1 MHEFNIGLLVVAAS
15 ALLLGLLS
23 TPLKRVGLPDS
34 VSLLLVGVVLGPTG
48 FGLLDPAQWG
58 NEMAILEQVARLALA
73 IGLMGIAL
81 RLPKFYI
88 FHHWRSLC
96 VLLLVSMPVMWLCSS
111 VITSWALGL
120 PLGAALLIGAVIT
133 PTDPVVAS
141 TLVTGPVAKEN
152 LPAYLRHII
161 SSESGA
167 NDGLTFIFVMFAVF
181 LLTLPADQSIT
192 VHMLGIIGGDILAA
206 LMLGA
211 IIGYTVGFAM
221 RKAEEKNTIDQPSM
235 LMVTTALALT
245 TLAAVKLVGSNGIL
259 AVFVAGLAFDQQA
272 NASERQEEERVV
284 EGVDRFFTSPIFV
297 LLGLMIPWQAW
308 LSLGWPALLLV
319 IGVLFL
325 RRLPI
330 LLLVGGRIRDLPSK
344 LDGSFSGW
352 FGPIGVAALYY
363 AALAHHKTDVAELW
377 PVVSLLV
384 VSSILVHGL
393 TAMPFSHLYRRMKDS
408 SASS

>member
-23 TPLKRVGLPDS
+23 TPLKRIGLPDS
-34 VSLLLVGVVLGPTG
+34 VTLLLVGAALGPTG
-48 FGLLDPAQWG
+48 WALLDPAQWG
-58 NEMAILEQVARLALA
+58 NEMTILEQVARLALA

-81 RLPKFYI
+81 RLPKRYI
-88 FHHWRSLC
+88 FNHWRSLS

-111 VITSWALGL
+111 LLTGWLLGL
-120 PLGAALLIGAVIT
+120 PLGAALLIGAVVT

-167 NDGLTFIFVMFAVF
+167 NDGLTFVFVMLAVF

-192 VHMLGIIGGDILAA
+192 TRILGVLGGDILVA
-206 LMLGA
+206 LVLGA
-211 IIGYTVGFAM
+211 VIGYSVGFVM
-221 RKAEEKNTIDQPSM
+221 RKAEQKNTIDQPSM

-259 AVFVAGLAFDQQA
+259 AVFVAGLAFDLQA
-272 NASERQEEERVV
+272 NASEKQEEERVV
-284 EGVDRFFTSPIFV
+284 EGVDRFFTSPIFL

-308 LSLGWPALLLV
+308 LSLGWQAIVLV
-319 IGVLFL
+319 LGVLLL

-330 LLLVGGRIRDLPSK
+330 LLLIGGRIRELPTQ
-344 LDGSFSGW
+344 LDGSFTGW

-363 AALAHHKTDVAELW
+363 AALAHHKTDVTELW

-384 VSSILVHGL
+384 VASTLVHGL
-393 TAMPFSHLYRRMKDS
+393 TAMPFSHLYRRVRDAKKPS
-408 SASS
+408 

>member
-58 NEMAILEQVARLALA
+58 NEMAILEQVARLAVA

-81 RLPKFYI
+81 RLPKSYI
-88 FHHWRSLC
+88 FNHWRSLC
-96 VLLLVSMPVMWLCSS
+96 VLLLVGMPVMWLCSS
-111 VITSWALGL
+111 VITGWALGL
-120 PLGAALLIGAVIT
+120 PLGAALLIGAVVT

-141 TLVTGPVAKEN
+141 TVVTGPVAKEN

-192 VHMLGIIGGDILAA
+192 TNILGVLGGDILVA
-206 LMLGA
+206 LVLGT
-211 IIGYTVGFAM
+211 IIGYSVGFAI

-245 TLAAVKLVGSNGIL
+245 TLAAVKLAGSNGIL

-272 NASERQEEERVV
+272 NASEKQEEERVV
-284 EGVDRFFTSPIFV
+284 EGVDRFFTSPIFL

-330 LLLVGGRIRDLPSK
+330 LLLVGGHIKDLPSK
-344 LDGSFSGW
+344 LDGSFTGW

-393 TAMPFSHLYRRMKDS
+393 TAMPFSHLYRRIKGS

>member
-81 RLPKFYI
+81 RLPKSYI

-111 VITSWALGL
+111 VLTGWALGL

-393 TAMPFSHLYRRMKDS
+393 TAMPFSHLYRRMKGS

>member
-58 NEMAILEQVARLALA
+58 NEMAILEQVARLAVA

-81 RLPKFYI
+81 RLPKSYI
-88 FHHWRSLC
+88 FNHWRSLC
-96 VLLLVSMPVMWLCSS
+96 VLLLVGMPVMWLCSS
-111 VITSWALGL
+111 VITGWALGL
-120 PLGAALLIGAVIT
+120 PLGAALLIGAV
-133 PTDPVVAS
+133 VAS
-141 TLVTGPVAKEN
+141 TVVTGPVAKEN

-192 VHMLGIIGGDILAA
+192 TNILGVLGGDILVA
-206 LMLGA
+206 LVLGT
-211 IIGYTVGFAM
+211 IIGYSVGFAI

-245 TLAAVKLVGSNGIL
+245 TLAAVKLAGSNGIL

-272 NASERQEEERVV
+272 NASEKQEEERVV
-284 EGVDRFFTSPIFV
+284 EGVDRFFTSPIFL

-330 LLLVGGRIRDLPSK
+330 LLLVGGHIKDLPSK
-344 LDGSFSGW
+344 LDGSFTGW

-393 TAMPFSHLYRRMKDS
+393 TAMPFSHLYRRIKGS

>member
-34 VSLLLVGVVLGPTG
+34 ISLLLVGVVLGPTG

-58 NEMAILEQVARLALA
+58 DEMAILEQVARLALA

-81 RLPKFYI
+81 RLPKSYI
-88 FHHWRSLC
+88 FNHWRSLC
-96 VLLLVSMPVMWLCSS
+96 VLLLVGMPIMWLCSS
-111 VITSWALGL
+111 VITGWALGL
-120 PLGAALLIGAVIT
+120 PLGAALLIGAVVT

-141 TLVTGPVAKEN
+141 TLVSGPVAKEN

-211 IIGYTVGFAM
+211 IIGYTGGFAM

-325 RRLPI
+325 RRLPM

-363 AALAHHKTDVAELW
+363 AALAHHKTNVAELW

-393 TAMPFSHLYRRMKDS
+393 TAMPFSHLYRRIKGS
-408 SASS
+408 SVSS

>member
-23 TPLKRVGLPDS
+23 TLLKRVGLPDS

-81 RLPKFYI
+81 RLPKPYI
-88 FHHWRSLC
+88 FNHWRSLC
-96 VLLLVSMPVMWLCSS
+96 VLLLVGMPFMWLCSS
-111 VITSWALGL
+111 ALTGWVLGL
-120 PLGAALLIGAVIT
+120 PIGAALLIGAAVT

-167 NDGLTFIFVMFAVF
+167 NDGLAFIFFMVAVF
-181 LLTLPADQSIT
+181 LLTLPAGQSMTTHI
-192 VHMLGIIGGDILAA
+192 LGVIFGDILVA
-206 LMLGA
+206 LVVGT
-211 IIGYTVGFAM
+211 IIGYTVGFTM
-221 RKAEEKNTIDQPSM
+221 RKAEEKGTIDQPSM

-245 TLAAVKLVGSNGIL
+245 TLAVIKLMGSNGIL
-259 AVFVAGLAFDQQA
+259 AVFVAGLAFDQQV

-297 LLGLMIPWQAW
+297 LLGLMIPWQEW
-308 LSLGWPALLLV
+308 LSLGWPALALV

-325 RRLPI
+325 RRLPLF
-330 LLLVGGRIRDLPSK
+330 LLLGGRISDLPSK

-377 PVVSLLV
+377 PMVSLLV
-384 VSSILVHGL
+384 VSSIAIHGL
-393 TAMPFSHLYRRMKDS
+393 TAMPLSHLYRRLKGS
-408 SASS
+408 RAAP

>member
-81 RLPKFYI
+81 RLPKSYI

-111 VITSWALGL
+111 VLTGGALGL

-330 LLLVGGRIRDLPSK
+330 LLLVGGHIKDLPSK
-344 LDGSFSGW
+344 LDGSFTGW

-393 TAMPFSHLYRRMKDS
+393 TAMPFSHLYRQIKGS

>member
-1 MHEFNIGLLVVAAS
+1 MHEFNIGLLVVALS

-34 VSLLLVGVVLGPTG
+34 CTLLLVGVVLGPTG
-48 FGLLDPAQWG
+48 LALLDPTQWG
-58 NEMAILEQVARLALA
+58 NEMVILEQVARLALA

-81 RLPKFYI
+81 RLPKRYVFD
-88 FHHWRSLC
+88 HWRSLC
-96 VLLLVSMPVMWLCSS
+96 VLLLVSMPLMWLCSS
-111 VITSWALGL
+111 LLTSWTLGL
-120 PLGAALLIGAVIT
+120 PLGAALLIGAVVT

-167 NDGLTFIFVMFAVF
+167 NDGLTFIFVMLAVF
-181 LLTLPADQSIT
+181 LLTLPVDQSIT
-192 VHMLGIIGGDILAA
+192 LHMLGVLGGDILAA
-206 LMLGA
+206 LVLGA
-211 IIGYTVGFAM
+211 VLGYAVGFAM
-221 RKAEEKNTIDQPSM
+221 RKAEEKHTIDQPSM

-245 TLAAVKLVGSNGIL
+245 TLTAVKLVGSNGIL
-259 AVFVAGLAFDQQA
+259 AVFVAGLAFDLQV
-272 NASERQEEERVV
+272 NAPEKQEEERVV
-284 EGVDRFFTSPIFV
+284 EGVDRFFTSPIFL

-308 LSLGWPALLLV
+308 LSLGWPALALTPGILL
-319 IGVLFL
+319 L
-325 RRLPI
+325 RRLPF
-330 LLLVGGRIRDLPSK
+330 LLLIGGHIRDLPTK
-344 LDGSFSGW
+344 MDGSFTGW
-352 FGPIGVAALYY
+352 FGPVGVAALYY

-393 TAMPFSHLYRRMKDS
+393 TSMPFSHLYRRVTE
-408 SASS
+408 ATTPP